1 MLFNIE
7 GTNISK
13 CHAFEV
19 FHRIEL
25 VSRKNGIISSA
36 ASSVPWQAKSI
47 PLSSLSM
54 KILSVLASLK
64 VQLMWNYFYLLIF
77 LFEIFIVKLRLSND
91 NIWIRIALSSFSH
104 FVPSKIKVKARCGST
119 CIYSWD
125 TGGRSSGPIWVWGLQ
140 REFQDNLD

>member
-47 PLSSLSM
+47 PLSSLPM

-125 TGGRSSGPIWVWGLQ
+125 TGGRSSGPIRVWGLQ